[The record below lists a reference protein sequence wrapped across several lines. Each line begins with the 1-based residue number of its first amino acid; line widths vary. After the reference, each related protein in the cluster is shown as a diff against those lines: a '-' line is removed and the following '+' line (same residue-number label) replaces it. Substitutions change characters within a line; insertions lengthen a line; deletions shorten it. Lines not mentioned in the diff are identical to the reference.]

1 VKIEE
6 LGKLHRFNMVSKMV
20 LKTLFPSSKIVI
32 ERSYA
37 GKVFL
42 SKEVEN
48 LKSSII
54 PLEAVSALEK
64 LRLGDL
70 KDFAEMYIETLLCTE
85 ITSLCKEHGPRIKYS
100 IAKSN
105 DGVEVYSE
113 CFDPEL
119 LFYVLLGDIADLLH
133 VIVGYR
139 DNVRFKQV
147 TIQKELVSDEFISSI
162 KAKVLG
168 KVIGV
173 NEAATFN
180 EISLRKLIEILSSNP
195 TFTEIIFEIPCISA
209 NVTEHIAKTVEVLE
223 MNGKRVYLALSQ
235 PSRMNERY
243 CKISYKDLLMG
254 YVKLLEEL
262 GTGKS
267 GRVVICYSEPLYVGV
282 IINRSLYLRANT
294 PVFKED
300 TKLTP
305 VTDTNYVN
313 DYTSLI
319 LKHCLCSNNLVK
331 EDLKDIYINS
341 SFSQIL

>member
-6 LGKLHRFNMVSKMV
+6 PSKLHRLNMVSRMV
-20 LKTLFPSSKIVI
+20 LKSLFPSSKIVI
-32 ERSYA
+32 EKSYA

-42 SKEVEN
+42 SKEVEK
-48 LKSSII
+48 LKSSVI
-54 PLEAVSALEK
+54 PLEAPSALEK

-70 KDFAEMYIETLLCTE
+70 KGFAEMYIETLLCTE
-85 ITSLCKEHGPRIKYS
+85 ITSLCKERGPRIKYS

-133 VIVGYR
+133 VTIGYR

-147 TIQKELVSDEFISSI
+147 IIPKELVSDEFISSI
-162 KAKVLG
+162 KAKVLDR
-168 KVIGV
+168 VIGV

-180 EISLRKLIEILSSNP
+180 EISLSRLIEILSRDP
-195 TFTEIIFEIPCISA
+195 TFTEIIFEVPCIST
-209 NVTEHIAKTVEVLE
+209 NVAEHVAKTVEVLK
-223 MNGKRVYLALSQ
+223 MSDKRVYLALSQ

-262 GTGKS
+262 GTSKS

-282 IINRSLYLRANT
+282 IINRSLYLRAST
-294 PVFKED
+294 SVFKED
-300 TKLTP
+300 AKLTR
-305 VTDTNYVN
+305 VSDANYVN

-331 EDLKDIYINS
+331 EDLKDIHINS